1 MRYASVDILRGLTVA
16 VMILVN
22 NPGSWQHVHPWLLHA
37 EWHGCSLADLVFPF
51 FLFIV
56 GLSIVFALSKALAAG
71 ANKNTLALKC
81 IKRAFILIGLGL
93 FLNLFPD
100 FDFTH
105 LRFPGVLQRIG
116 IVFGLASLLF
126 IYLSENQRR
135 GLAAFILIGYW
146 LLLAF
151 VPVPGIGET
160 SLEKNANW
168 ASWVDQLL
176 LQGHM
181 WKYSLTWDP
190 EGILSTITA
199 LVTVLLGIS
208 TALYMQRPA
217 SPVKGLALFGVFSI
231 LLGLAW
237 SFIFPMNKALW
248 TSPFVLF
255 TAGIALVLLSI
266 SVYCFDEKKIERG
279 TLPFRALGAN
289 PLTAYFGAELLAR
302 VLNLIKIQKITFHEY
317 MFEKT
322 SLILPAI
329 GASFVLALT
338 TVLFWTLV
346 TIFLYKKKIYIK
358 I

>member
-56 GLSIVFALSKALAAG
+56 GLSIVFSLSKALATG
-71 ANKNTLALKC
+71 ADKNKLALKC
-81 IKRAFILIGLGL
+81 IKRALILIGLGL

-126 IYLSENQRR
+126 IYLNEIQRR
-135 GLAAFILIGYW
+135 GLAIFILIGYW
-146 LLLAF
+146 LLLTL
-151 VPVPGIGET
+151 VPVPGIGEA
-160 SLEKNANW
+160 SLEKNQNW

-181 WKYSLTWDP
+181 WKYSMTWDP
-190 EGILSTITA
+190 EGVLSTIAA

-208 TALYMQRPA
+208 TALYMQKTT
-217 SPVKGLALFGVFSI
+217 SPVKGLAILGAVSI
-231 LLGLAW
+231 VVGLAW
-237 SFIFPMNKALW
+237 SLIFPINKALW
-248 TSPFVLF
+248 TSPFILF
-255 TAGIALVLLSI
+255 TAGITLAMLSLA
-266 SVYCFDEKKIERG
+266 VYFFDEQKVIKG

-302 VLNLIKIQKITFHEY
+302 VLIFIKIHNITFPEY
-317 MFEKT
+317 VFEKT
-322 SLILPAI
+322 SHFLPEI
-329 GASFVLALT
+329 TASFVLALT
-338 TVLFWTLV
+338 TVLFWIMV
-346 TIFLYKKKIYIK
+346 TTFLYKKKIYIK

>member
-37 EWHGCSLADLVFPF
+37 QWHGCSLADLVFPF

-56 GLSIVFALSKALAAG
+56 GLSIVFSLSKALAAG
-71 ANKNTLALKC
+71 ADKSKLAIKC
-81 IKRAFILIGLGL
+81 IKRALILIGLGL

-100 FDFTH
+100 FDFAH
-105 LRFPGVLQRIG
+105 LRYPGVLQRIG

-126 IYLSENQRR
+126 IYLTEIQRR
-135 GLAAFILIGYW
+135 WLAAFILIAYW

-151 VPVPGIGET
+151 VPVPGIGEV
-160 SLEKNANW
+160 SLEPNKNW

-181 WKYSLTWDP
+181 WKYTMTWDP
-190 EGILSTITA
+190 EGVLSTITA
-199 LVTVLLGIS
+199 LVSVLLGIS
-208 TALYMQRPA
+208 TALYMLRPG
-217 SPVKGLALFGVFSI
+217 SPVKGLALSGVASI
-231 LLGLAW
+231 VTGLVW
-237 SFIFPMNKALW
+237 SIVFPMNKALW

-255 TAGIALVLLSI
+255 TAGIALVLLSL
-266 SVYCFDEKKIERG
+266 SVYCFDEKKIEKG

-302 VLNLIKIQKITFHEY
+302 VLNLIKIHNITFSEY
-317 MFEKT
+317 LFEKT
-322 SLILPAI
+322 SEFLPEM

-338 TVLFWTLV
+338 TVLFWILI

>member
-56 GLSIVFALSKALAAG
+56 GLSIVFSLSKALLAG
-71 ANKNTLALKC
+71 ADKSKLALKC

-100 FDFTH
+100 FDFVH

-116 IVFGLASLLF
+116 IVFGLGSILF
-126 IYLSENQRR
+126 IYLSEIQRR
-135 GLAAFILIGYW
+135 WLAAFILVGYW

-151 VPVPGIGET
+151 IPVPGIGEA
-160 SLEKNANW
+160 SLEKNQNW
-168 ASWVDQLL
+168 ASFVDQLF

-181 WKYSLTWDP
+181 WKYSMTWDP
-190 EGILSTITA
+190 EGILSTLPA
-199 LVTVLLGIS
+199 LVTALLGIS
-208 TALYMQRPA
+208 TALYLQRPG
-217 SPVKGLALFGVFSI
+217 SPVKGLALSGVASMVFG
-231 LLGLAW
+231 LGW
-237 SFIFPMNKALW
+237 SVIFPMNKALW
-248 TSPFVLF
+248 TSSFVLF
-255 TAGIALVLLSI
+255 TAGIALVLLSL
-266 SVYCFDEKKIERG
+266 SVYLFDEKKIETG

-302 VLNLIKIQKITFHEY
+302 VLNLIKIQNITFPEY
-317 MFEKT
+317 LFET
-322 SLILPAI
+322 VSRFLPAI

-338 TVLFWTLV
+338 TVLFWILV
-346 TIFLYKKKIYIK
+346 TTILYRKKIYIK